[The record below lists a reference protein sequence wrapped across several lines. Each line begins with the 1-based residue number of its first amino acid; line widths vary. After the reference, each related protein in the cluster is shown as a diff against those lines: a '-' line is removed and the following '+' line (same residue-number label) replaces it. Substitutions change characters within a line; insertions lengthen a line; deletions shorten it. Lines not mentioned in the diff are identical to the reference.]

1 VAVACALVGYLL
13 GSIPSGVLFARLA
26 GVDPRRGGSGNIG
39 ATNVAR
45 LAGLR
50 LGLATLAAD
59 AAKGA
64 AAVLLAMASGQPE
77 GVVAAAGLAAF
88 LGHLFPP
95 ALGFRGG
102 KGVATALGVLT
113 VLAPLAALAAVLA
126 FAIVLAVGRWVSVA
140 SLAGAAVAPVAATLS
155 QGWDPAAIVAAAMAV
170 LIALRHRGNLRR
182 LVRGTEPRI

>member
-1 VAVACALVGYLL
+1 VAAVCIVAGYLL

-50 LGLATLAAD
+50 LGLLTLAAD
-59 AAKGA
+59 MGKGA
-64 AAVLLAMASGQPE
+64 TAVLLARAAGQQA
-77 GVVAAAGLAAF
+77 GVAAGAGLAAL
-88 LGHLFPP
+88 LGHLFPL

-113 VLAPLAALAAVLA
+113 VLAPFAALAAAGTFVVALLA
-126 FAIVLAVGRWVSVA
+126 GRWVSVA
-140 SLAGAAVAPVAATLS
+140 SLAGAAVAPVAVALS
-155 QGWDPAAIVAAAMAV
+155 GRPPADVAVAIAMSALV
-170 LIALRHRGNLRR
+170 LLRHTDNLRR
-182 LVRGTEPRI
+182 LAHGTEPRV